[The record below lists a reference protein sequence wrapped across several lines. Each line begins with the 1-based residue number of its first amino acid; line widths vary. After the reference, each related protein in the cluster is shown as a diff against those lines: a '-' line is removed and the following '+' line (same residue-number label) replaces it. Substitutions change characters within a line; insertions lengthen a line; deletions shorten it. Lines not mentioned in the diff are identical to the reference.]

1 MCLTP
6 CGSSWIKTP
15 GRFCFWRRAEVD
27 RASRHGGFLGDKRTS
42 GMKTRLDRLARSTRD
57 LLNTLAQIADKGV
70 GFYSLTDAWADT
82 ATAHGGS
89 CSPCWTGLLSSSAT

>member
-1 MCLTP
+1 MD
-6 CGSSWIKTP
+6 S
-15 GRFCFWRRAEVD
+15 
-27 RASRHGGFLGDKRTS
+27 ASRHGGFLGDKRTS

-82 ATAHGGS
+82 ATAHGRLML
-89 CSPCWTGLLSSSAT
+89 TVLDGLAEFERDLIRARTTEGRDRAKARRD